1 MLKNLMFTTIY
12 VSDQDRALAFYTDSL
27 GLEKGADNP
36 TPEGRFLTVAPADK
50 SVQIV
55 LWPGN
60 PGQPGPAVDA
70 AEPGALA
77 GAIFLEAD
85 DLRKEFE
92 VLRSRGVEFV
102 QPEPEDYAFGVRVT
116 ALDPDGNRI
125 ELRQPKQSR
134 RSDS

>member
-1 MLKNLMFTTIY
+1 MLKNLMFVTIY

-27 GLEKGADNP
+27 GLEKMFDNP

-60 PGQPGPAVDA
+60 PRQGPAVDA
-70 AEPGALA
+70 AEQVRPA
-77 GAIFLEAD
+77 GPIFLESD
-85 DLRKEFE
+85 DLRQEFK

-102 QPEPEDYAFGVRVT
+102 QPEPEDYTFGIRAT
-116 ALDPDGNRI
+116 ALDPDGNWI
-125 ELRQPKQSR
+125 ELRQPKGSR
-134 RSDS
+134 GSDS

>member
-1 MLKNLMFTTIY
+1 MLTNLMFATIY
-12 VSDQDRALAFYTDSL
+12 VSDQDRALAFYTDGL

-36 TPEGRFLTVAPADK
+36 TPEGRFLTVASADK

-55 LWPGN
+55 LWPGK

-70 AEPGALA
+70 AVPGIMA
-77 GAIFLEAD
+77 GAIFLETD
-85 DLRKEFE
+85 DLPNEFE

-102 QPEPEDYAFGVRVT
+102 QPEPEDYFFGVRVT

-125 ELRQPKQSR
+125 ELRQPK